1 MSVQKEWPEELPEIL
16 HHKSHKELEMM
27 LEDYWRST
35 GMPPNMNREKVQKR
49 FLNFSSNAPLSKEY
63 DHQHMSV
70 SLKNALIS
78 EAKKTLK
85 KKTPKTLLVKKN
97 TSQWDKLKS
106 NHDFIKLSK
115 LSKEGKSI
123 SQLLKSINKKRRK
136 KGLPDIQLHQLP
148 RKEIK
153 IISQADLKRRRLERI
168 QNTGISTDNIGIN
181 SLNWE
186 VLPQGCDWH
195 AFEKYCERQIELS
208 KDRFLS
214 KEVEEAKERFKC
226 IFELRPKEIY
236 QGRSSFS
243 NYFALHFEECEEVVL
258 ESVVYGNAIY
268 IVTGDWRLL
277 SQKTK
282 GELKKSF
289 NPKVIPHQKGWFSK
303 LKNYLQI
310 GFE

>member
-1 MSVQKEWPEELPEIL
+1 MSAQKEWPEELPEIL
-16 HHKSHKELEMM
+16 HHKSYKELEMM

-49 FLNFSSNAPLSKEY
+49 FLNFYSNAPFSKGN
-63 DHQHMSV
+63 DHQHIVDSLNRELISV
-70 SLKNALIS
+70 GKNNKKENDRGSFGLKNKIKMS
-78 EAKKTLK
+78 KITKW
-85 KKTPKTLLVKKN
+85 PK
-97 TSQWDKLKS
+97 
-106 NHDFIKLSK
+106 
-115 LSKEGKSI
+115 
-123 SQLLKSINKKRRK
+123 IN
-136 KGLPDIQLHQLP
+136 P
-148 RKEIK
+148 KEITWQRAPK
-153 IISQADLKRRRLERI
+153 QFKTISQADLKRRRLERI

-268 IVTGDWRLL
+268 IVKGDWRLL

>member
-1 MSVQKEWPEELPEIL
+1 MSAQKEWPEELPEIL

-49 FLNFSSNAPLSKEY
+49 FLNFSSNAPFSKEN
-63 DHQHMSV
+63 DHQYNLD
-70 SLKNALIS
+70 SLKEEFRS
-78 EAKKTLK
+78 KAKETIK
-85 KKTPKTLLVKKN
+85 KKTPKM
-97 TSQWDKLKS
+97 
-106 NHDFIKLSK
+106 SK
-115 LSKEGKSI
+115 ITRWSK
-123 SQLLKSINKKRRK
+123 IN
-136 KGLPDIQLHQLP
+136 P
-148 RKEIK
+148 KEITWK
-153 IISQADLKRRRLERI
+153 KKPRQFKTISQADLKRRRLDRI

-268 IVTGDWRLL
+268 IVKGDWRLL